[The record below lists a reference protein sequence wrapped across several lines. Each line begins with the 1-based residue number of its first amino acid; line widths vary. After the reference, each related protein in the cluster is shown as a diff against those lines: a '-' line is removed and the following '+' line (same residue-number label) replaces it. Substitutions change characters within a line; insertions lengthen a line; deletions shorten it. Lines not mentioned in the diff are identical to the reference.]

1 MRKLTI
7 VIIGT
12 AVLLAGC
19 ITSKNM
25 HIRYLS
31 EGEVIEKV
39 DLPQNIK
46 NYISIKY
53 PKQKVIKY
61 TKRYVKYFGIDDGI
75 RYKVELYNGKT
86 LSFDENGKIIE

>member
-7 VIIGT
+7 AIIGT
-12 AVLLAGC
+12 AVLLTGC
-19 ITSKNM
+19 ITSKNTYTQDL
-25 HIRYLS
+25 R